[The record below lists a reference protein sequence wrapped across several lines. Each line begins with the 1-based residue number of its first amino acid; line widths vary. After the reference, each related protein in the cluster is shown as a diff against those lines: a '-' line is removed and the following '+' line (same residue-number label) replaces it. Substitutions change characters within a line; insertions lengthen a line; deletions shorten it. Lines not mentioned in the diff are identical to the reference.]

1 MPVVEK
7 YLERFEAIQAE
18 DRSCLYM
25 KFYEAVQED
34 EDGVR
39 SMEKLYHKWSISDA
53 ETRKW
58 IDITLAYVCG
68 WTMGSLIEQVLDSN
82 EEDEQ

>member
-1 MPVVEK
+1 
-7 YLERFEAIQAE
+7 
-18 DRSCLYM
+18 
-25 KFYEAVQED
+25 
-34 EDGVR
+34 
-39 SMEKLYHKWSISDA
+39 MEKLYHKWSISDA

-68 WTMGSLIEQVLDSN
+68 WTMGSLIEQVLDAN